1 VKLRRMSA
9 IARKETRHVLRDP
22 RSLGMG
28 LAMPAFLMILFGYAL
43 SLDVEHIPLGVL
55 DRSSTPESREL
66 TAMFSA
72 TRAFTLV
79 SALPSIEA
87 LESALDR
94 QDVLAV
100 LVIPGDFA
108 DSVVAGGDTA
118 VQLIVD
124 GSDSRSARAAMI
136 DAQAVVRGYRGAV
149 AGRLGAASVA
159 QPPIALSIRAWY
171 NPSLESRNA
180 IVPGLTAVVMMV
192 IAAMLTAL
200 TVAREWEAGTM
211 EQLVSTPVRRSELM
225 LGKLFPY
232 VVMAIL
238 DVIVAVVLSRFV
250 FGVPLR
256 GSLLLLALAVLV
268 FLTGTQTMGLAIGII
283 TRSQLLASQ
292 IAIVTTFLPAFLLSG
307 FVYDTGNMPVVV
319 RAISHVVPARYLVSI
334 LKSIY
339 LKGGGFAVVAADLA
353 FLSAFAVVAMV
364 IAHSSLRLGL
374 DAGRRHGR

>member
-1 VKLRRMSA
+1 M
-9 IARKETRHVLRDP
+9 
-22 RSLGMG
+22 
-28 LAMPAFLMILFGYAL
+28 
-43 SLDVEHIPLGVL
+43 
-55 DRSSTPESREL
+55 TPESREL
-66 TAMFSA
+66 TGMFSSS
-72 TRAFTLV
+72 RAFTLV
-79 SALPSIEA
+79 SALPSMDA
-87 LESALDR
+87 VESAVDR
-94 QDVLAV
+94 QDVLAA

-108 DSVVAGGDTA
+108 DSVVAGGDTG

-124 GSDSRSARAAMI
+124 GSDSRSARAAI
-136 DAQAVVRGYRGAV
+136 VYAQAVVRGYGARIT
-149 AGRLGAASVA
+149 ARRSPEPFTA
-159 QPPIALSIRAWY
+159 PPLDLSIRAWY

-211 EQLVSTPVRRSELM
+211 EQLVSTPVRRSELI
-225 LGKLFPY
+225 LGKLLPY
-232 VVMAIL
+232 VAMAIL
-238 DVIVAVVLSRFV
+238 DVVVAVVLSRFV

-268 FLTGTQTMGLAIGII
+268 FLAGTQTMGLAIGII
-283 TRSQLLASQ
+283 ARSQLLASQ

-319 RAISHVVPARYLVSI
+319 RAISHAVPAGYLVSI

-339 LKGGGFAVVAADLA
+339 LKGGGFTVVAADLA
-353 FLSAFAVVAMV
+353 FLAVFAALAMLL
-364 IAHSSLRLGL
+364 AHSRLRLGL